1 MAKTNKAGDRPD
13 DKNPIKRIA
22 EEEKAKKEVVPPE
35 EKDDKNEEEEE
46 EDDGDVKERRGT
58 SCVLKDG
65 SLIEMLYDTEES
77 KSILAVYRDGKVTL
91 EESVKIN
98 NSLSFAPLAPNQGIL
113 ENGFIQFPSAVGEC
127 ESNEQLYREIR
138 SLVDKYVLLR
148 PKFLSV
154 VAAYVMMSWLYDR
167 FQNIPYLRVLGMWGT
182 GKSRVLQVAGNLC
195 YKPVSAGGSMS
206 MSALFRTLDVFRPTM
221 VYDEAEFSVV
231 ESTEM
236 RRVLRQ
242 GYSANTPVARS
253 EPAANGKYY
262 VQTYQV
268 FGPKIL
274 ASQAK
279 FGDNALESRCLTEQ
293 MFPIAKSDRPVE
305 LPANFK
311 EEVLALRNKLLMF
324 RFKNWAITYPSENML
339 KAVKLPRL
347 KQTGLAIVSVAKMIG
362 QEPVNDIVEFL
373 NEYEHVLSIEQA
385 DSVENDILICILELL
400 RGDDRVRVSGKIRIG
415 GDLAGAFNH
424 AKYEEYSDRQ
434 TYENKSAFQVMKN
447 PAYKVSPKKLGWHVR
462 KMGLRVEQNRDG
474 FYIPVF
480 REYLN
485 IQSLAKRYGLDSL
498 YNLPD
503 DPLGVRRV
511 NPPAV
516 QKRPDKEERKEAQE
530 AKKVDELQD
539 QRDVKVEEEAI
550 KEAIGA
556 NPVPIGGYENISDD
570 GDEVTLE
577 DKLETNSSVEAEN
590 NGSSEKNYPEKSS
603 GETNQ
608 IKGEVKESWEE
619 DEKDTPS
626 SS

>member
-1 MAKTNKAGDRPD
+1 
-13 DKNPIKRIA
+13 
-22 EEEKAKKEVVPPE
+22 
-35 EKDDKNEEEEE
+35 
-46 EDDGDVKERRGT
+46 
-58 SCVLKDG
+58 
-65 SLIEMLYDTEES
+65 
-77 KSILAVYRDGKVTL
+77 VT
-91 EESVKIN
+91 
-98 NSLSFAPLAPNQGIL
+98 
-113 ENGFIQFPSAVGEC
+113 
-127 ESNEQLYREIR
+127 
-138 SLVDKYVLLR
+138 
-148 PKFLSV
+148 
-154 VAAYVMMSWLYDR
+154 AYVMMSWLYDR

-195 YKPVSAGGSMS
+195 YKAAFAGGSMS
-206 MSALFRTLDVFRPTM
+206 MSALFRTLDAFRPSM
-221 VYDEAEFSVV
+221 VYDEAEFSAV
-231 ESTEM
+231 ESNEM

-293 MFPIAKSDRPVE
+293 LFPIAKSDRPIE

-311 EEVLALRNKLLMF
+311 EEALALRNKLLMF

-373 NEYEHVLSIEQA
+373 NEYEHILSIEQA

-485 IQSLAKRYGLDSL
+485 IQSLARRYGLDSL
-498 YNLPD
+498 YNLPE
-503 DPLGVRRV
+503 DPLEVRRI
-511 NPPAV
+511 NPPDV
-516 QKRPDKEERKEAQE
+516 QKRPDKEQREEAQE
-530 AKKVDELQD
+530 AKNADKLQE
-539 QRDVKVEEEAI
+539 QRILKSEEEAI
-550 KEAIGA
+550 TEAIRA
-556 NPVPIGGYENISDD
+556 NPVPIGGYENITDD
-570 GDEVTLE
+570 GDEWALE
-577 DKLETNSSVEAEN
+577 DDSEKGSLVGGEN
-590 NGSSEKNYPEKSS
+590 NELPEKKFPVENNS
-603 GETNQ
+603 G
-608 IKGEVKESWEE
+608 KGQVQDEVKESWEK

-626 SS
+626 GS